1 MKKSIG
7 VIGCSNRIK
16 IVLSSLLNIDNKVE
30 VKAFC
35 DPDMER
41 VKQFKNEFAP
51 NAKVYDSV
59 TQLVSDPKIE
69 WVAIGTWNS
78 LHAQQAIAAVEAE
91 KHVYC
96 EKPLATNFED
106 CLAIKKAFKKNKKKL
121 MIGFT
126 LRYSPHY
133 RKIRS
138 LIESGAIG
146 KIVSFEFN
154 ENLGFNHGGH
164 IMCGWRRKREFTGCH
179 ILEKCCHDVD
189 LANWMVGS
197 RVAKVASFGGLDFF
211 RPENE
216 HYMNDLSPDEEGHKA
231 YCSWPTAWGKNP
243 FTSDKDIIDNQV
255 CILQYA
261 NGTRATFHTN
271 LNAGIPERR
280 MYILGTRGAIRAD
293 AITGK
298 LELQKIG
305 FTEKLQYLAT
315 DSRDSHAGG
324 DDILVEY
331 WSKMI
336 HEDVPSLTDIKTGIE
351 SAIVC
356 FAADEAMLKGRIVEL
371 SEYWAALDKLDN
383 P

>member
-1 MKKSIG
+1 MKTGLGI
-7 VIGCSNRIK
+7 IGCSKRIEG
-16 IVLSSLLNIDNKVE
+16 ILTELLRRDKNIE
-30 VKAFC
+30 ITALC
-35 DPDMER
+35 DPDPKRIED
-41 VKQFKNEFAP
+41 FKKHLAP
-51 NAKVYDSV
+51 DARVYDSV
-59 TQLVSDPKIE
+59 KQLVSDPEIE
-69 WVAIGTWNS
+69 WVAVGTWNS
-78 LHAQQAIAAVEAE
+78 LHAQQAIAAVEAG

-96 EKPLATNFED
+96 EKPLATNFDD
-106 CLAIKKAFKKNKKKL
+106 CVAIKSAFTKNKKKL

-154 ENLGFNHGGH
+154 ESLNFNHGGH
-164 IMCGWRRKREFTGCH
+164 IMSCWRRKREFTGCH
-179 ILEKCCHDVD
+179 ILEKCCHDID

-197 RVAKVASFGGLDFF
+197 RVLKVASFGGLDFF
-211 RPENE
+211 KPENE
-216 HYMNDLSPDEEGHKA
+216 HYMNDLAPDEEGHRA

-261 NGTRATFHTN
+261 NGVRGTFHTN
-271 LNAGIPERR
+271 INAGIPERR
-280 MYILGTRGAIRAD
+280 MYILGTQGAIRAE
-293 AITGK
+293 AFTGK

-305 FTEKLQYLAT
+305 FTEKLQDLAT

-324 DDILVEY
+324 DDILVDY

-351 SAIVC
+351 SAVVC
-356 FAADEAMLKGRIVEL
+356 FAADEAMLKGQIVDL
-371 SEYWAALDKLDN
+371 SRYWMQLDKLDQ
-383 P
+383 